1 MSEAPSSSQ
10 EAENK
15 PMIMGAIENG
25 NQNVESVVLPNQ
37 PRPARDMKGLLKFAM
52 EATAMEDAP
61 NSSNFEPMDPER
73 KKFLEEALK
82 SMTVDLI
89 EVLTKAINTL
99 KTVKDLK
106 PDDDPDEHEEALE
119 TITDTVDNVD
129 LANDFHKIGGFDVI
143 LPCLTS
149 PHTSLQWRAA
159 ELIAELTQNNPYC
172 QSRVLSSGLFTTLL
186 EMVDTGAS
194 EAVKVKAL
202 YAISCIVRNYPEG
215 LASFAKQDG
224 FSVLLRAM
232 QSDIE
237 KLKVKSAFLL
247 TALCGQ
253 HPAIKDD
260 LQKMG
265 WVQQLAALL
274 SQEPTPSHEHL
285 LSAMLA
291 LVRDHA
297 QCIEDCRDPSL
308 QLKSTLTSYIEAV
321 KGKEEYQEGV
331 EYAQLLISMVFTDDG
346 NSGER

>member
-1 MSEAPSSSQ
+1 MSEKPVSSQ

-25 NQNVESVVLPNQ
+25 NQNVESVILPNQ
-37 PRPARDMKGLLKFAM
+37 PRPARDMKGLLRFAM

-61 NSSNFEPMDPER
+61 NSSNFEPMDGE
-73 KKFLEEALK
+73 KKQFLEEALK

-89 EVLTKAINTL
+89 QVLTKALNTL
-99 KTVKDLK
+99 KLVKDLK
-106 PDDDPDEHEEALE
+106 PDDDPEEHEEALE

-129 LANDFHKIGGFDVI
+129 LANDFHKIGGFDVF

-149 PHTSLQWRAA
+149 SHTSLQWRAA

-172 QSRVLSSGLFTTLL
+172 QSRILSSGLLPTLL

-194 EAVKVKAL
+194 EAVKVKSL
-202 YAISCIVRNYPEG
+202 YAISCIVRNCPEA
-215 LASFAKQDG
+215 LEAFSKHDG

-232 QSDIE
+232 QSDVE
-237 KLKVKSAFLL
+237 KLRVKSAFLL
-247 TALCGQ
+247 SALCGE
-253 HPAIKDD
+253 HPAIRDD

-265 WVQQLAALL
+265 WVHQLAALI

-291 LVRDHA
+291 LVQDHI
-297 QCIEDCRDPSL
+297 QCIEDCRDPTL
-308 QLKSTLTSYIEAV
+308 QFKSTLASYIESV
-321 KGKEEYQEGV
+321 QGKEECQEGV
-331 EYAQLLISMVFTDDG
+331 EHARQLISVVFTDDS
-346 NSGER
+346 NNGER